1 MVLRMLSQS
10 GEFSEFELLAKI
22 ERKEYG
28 PNANKV
34 TIGEKNSKIS
44 HACLPLMEQ
53 TPELGCKL
61 LLSE

>member
-1 MVLRMLSQS
+1 MVLRMR
-10 GEFSEFELLAKI
+10 EFSELELLAKI

-44 HACLPLMEQ
+44 HACLPLMDQ

-61 LLSE
+61 